1 MKGLTPLERPACAVH
16 PDRPADPLRL
26 ETVGLAVNTK
36 LRYRFTYDPAA
47 RRVILFGY
55 FAFNSELTLPQQKI
69 ANS

>member
-1 MKGLTPLERPACAVH
+1 MKGLTPFERPPATLH
-16 PDRPADPLRL
+16 PDRLVNPLRA